1 MNSNI
6 DFVTRAHALWR
17 VRMAHW
23 QQRFGFFAK
32 LLLFSC
38 VAGAI
43 ITPLLRLGPEEIA
56 AVGHFIVA
64 KALSLLGEF
73 AGKDFDM
80 RITVN
85 GERLIVPAS
94 VIASD
99 PATAAN
105 FFWTVRQVIGGTLAG
120 LAIGI
125 FLSVVV
131 KRSMSEQGRDTLADR
146 VIGGTRVADEEDVAA
161 QTTLLCGRDALRIGP
176 VPIPRRIETRH
187 FAFLGTTGS
196 GKTTA
201 LRQMLDG
208 IERRGEAALVYDTSG
223 EFIAHYY
230 NPARGDIILNPF
242 DARCAFWTPFDEISH
257 PADADRIARQLVSE
271 TSSQDDDVWLETS
284 RILVANMIR
293 SLWAEKNCSLEA
305 LLEALQVKDKEQL
318 KEWLGHTSSARTFA
332 NDADRATGSVLFMLA
347 KAANLIQFL
356 KVEDEGEERFAF
368 RDFIVKLDEC
378 EGAKPWIFVP
388 RKEDYFEASKPL
400 MACWLECAASAVL
413 GLSPS
418 SDRRIWFVLDE
429 LADLMMTAGKEV
441 EFLIQR
447 LAQKARAAGIHLILA
462 TQRPSVDV
470 ITGVIKA
477 NLPTRISFKVTSR
490 IDSRTIL
497 GEQGSEQLLGKG
509 DMLYKPNTGA
519 MVRVHG
525 PFVSDEEVEAVADH
539 WRGQGTPDY
548 VDAVTEEPE
557 EGGGF
562 GFDDELTASDDP
574 EERKYRQA
582 CQIVFENQKASG
594 SWLQRQMGVGYN
606 TAAKWIE
613 RMESEGLVS
622 ASDHVGR
629 REIFRDRDGNPI

>member
-23 QQRFGFFAK
+23 QQRFRFFSTITLGA
-32 LLLFSC
+32 
-38 VAGAI
+38 AATGAI
-43 ITPLLRLGPEEIA
+43 IAPQFLLHGPAITT
-56 AVGHFIVA
+56 AVQYAWANV
-64 KALSLLGEF
+64 LTLLGSLGGSDIKINIAMEGQRWTVSAAWF
-73 AGKDFDM
+73 ASEPLFTDTFWQVVK
-80 RITVN
+80 
-85 GERLIVPAS
+85 
-94 VIASD
+94 VIAGG
-99 PATAAN
+99 AVTG
-105 FFWTVRQVIGGTLAG
+105 FVTGLFTVWVLQRV
-120 LAIGI
+120 
-125 FLSVVV
+125 
-131 KRSMSEQGRDTLADR
+131 MSEQGKDTLADR

-161 QTTLLCGRDALRIGP
+161 QTTLLCGRDTLRIGP
-176 VPIPRRIETRH
+176 VPVPRRIETRH

-242 DARCAFWTPFDEISH
+242 DARCAFWTPFDEIAH

-293 SLWAEKNCSLEA
+293 SLWAEDNRSLEA

-368 RDFIVKLDEC
+368 RDFIAKLDKC

-418 SDRRIWFVLDE
+418 PDRRIWFVLDE
-429 LADLMMTAGKEV
+429 LADLPRVENLARLLPEGRKFGAAIVLTFQALGQMRNRYGANIAEAMLACCNTKLFLQTVDQETRKWASETIGQCEV
-441 EFLIQR
+441 ELRVATDTLSIGSEVPR
-447 LAQKARAAGIHLILA
+447 TTIA
-462 TQRPSVDV
+462 TQRQFRPAVLESELRLSPHQ
-470 ITGVIKA
+470 GYLL
-477 NLPTRISFKVTSR
+477 LPDGLPVARIGLT
-490 IDSRTIL
+490 
-497 GEQGSEQLLGKG
+497 
-509 DMLYKPNTGA
+509 
-519 MVRVHG
+519 
-525 PFVSDEEVEAVADH
+525 ADH
-539 WRGQGTPDY
+539 ITRRGEPRQPAYVPGDPAGTLWSRVSEIAKGAEPD
-548 VDAVTEEPE
+548 
-557 EGGGF
+557 
-562 GFDDELTASDDP
+562 
-574 EERKYRQA
+574 
-582 CQIVFENQKASG
+582 
-594 SWLQRQMGVGYN
+594 
-606 TAAKWIE
+606 AKP
-613 RMESEGLVS
+613 GPV
-622 ASDHVGR
+622 
-629 REIFRDRDGNPI
+629 

>member
-17 VRMAHW
+17 VRMAQW
-23 QQRFGFFAK
+23 QQRFRFFSTITLGA
-32 LLLFSC
+32 
-38 VAGAI
+38 AGAGAFI
-43 ITPLLRLGPEEIA
+43 APQFLLHGPAITT
-56 AVGHFIVA
+56 AVQYAWANV
-64 KALSLLGEF
+64 LTLLGSLGGSDIRMNIAME
-73 AGKDFDM
+73 GQ
-80 RITVN
+80 RWTVSA
-85 GERLIVPAS
+85 VWF
-94 VIASD
+94 ASD
-99 PATAAN
+99 PLFTDT
-105 FFWTVRQVIGGTLAG
+105 FRQVVKVIAGGATTGFVIGLFTVWVLQ
-120 LAIGI
+120 
-125 FLSVVV
+125 
-131 KRSMSEQGRDTLADR
+131 RTMSAQGKDTLADR

-161 QTTLLCGRDALRIGP
+161 QTKLLCGRDALRIGP

-293 SLWAEKNCSLEA
+293 SLWSEKNCSLEA

-356 KVEDEGEERFAF
+356 KVEDGGEDRFAF
-368 RDFIVKLDEC
+368 RDFIAKLDKC

-418 SDRRIWFVLDE
+418 PDRRLWFVLDE
-429 LADLMMTAGKEV
+429 LADLPRVENLARLLPEGRKFGAAIVLTFQALGQMRNRYGANIAEAMLACCNTKLFLQTVDQETRKWASETIGQCEV
-441 EFLIQR
+441 ELRVATDTLSIGSEVPR
-447 LAQKARAAGIHLILA
+447 TTIA
-462 TQRPSVDV
+462 TQRQFRPAVLESELRLSPHQ
-470 ITGVIKA
+470 GYLL
-477 NLPTRISFKVTSR
+477 LPDGLPVARIGLT
-490 IDSRTIL
+490 
-497 GEQGSEQLLGKG
+497 
-509 DMLYKPNTGA
+509 
-519 MVRVHG
+519 
-525 PFVSDEEVEAVADH
+525 ADH
-539 WRGQGTPDY
+539 ITRRGDPRQPAYLPGDPAGTLWSRVSEIAKGAEPD
-548 VDAVTEEPE
+548 
-557 EGGGF
+557 
-562 GFDDELTASDDP
+562 
-574 EERKYRQA
+574 
-582 CQIVFENQKASG
+582 
-594 SWLQRQMGVGYN
+594 
-606 TAAKWIE
+606 AKP
-613 RMESEGLVS
+613 GPV
-622 ASDHVGR
+622 
-629 REIFRDRDGNPI
+629 

>member
-17 VRMAHW
+17 ARMAQW
-23 QQRFGFFAK
+23 QQRFRFFSTITLGA
-32 LLLFSC
+32 
-38 VAGAI
+38 AATGAI
-43 ITPLLRLGPEEIA
+43 IAPQFLLHGPAITT
-56 AVGHFIVA
+56 
-64 KALSLLGEF
+64 ALQYAWANALTLLGSLTGSDIKMNIAMEGQRWTVSAAWF
-73 AGKDFDM
+73 ASEPLFTDTFWQVVK
-80 RITVN
+80 
-85 GERLIVPAS
+85 
-94 VIASD
+94 VIAGG
-99 PATAAN
+99 ATTG
-105 FFWTVRQVIGGTLAG
+105 F
-120 LAIGI
+120 AIG
-125 FLSVVV
+125 LLTVWVLQ
-131 KRSMSEQGRDTLADR
+131 RTMSEQGKDTLADR

-176 VPIPRRIETRH
+176 VPVPRRIETRH

-293 SLWAEKNCSLEA
+293 SLWAEKNCG
-305 LLEALQVKDKEQL
+305 LEALQVKDKEQL

-356 KVEDEGEERFAF
+356 KVEDEGEDRFAF
-368 RDFIVKLDEC
+368 RDFIAKLDTC
-378 EGAKPWIFVP
+378 AGAKPWIFVP

-418 SDRRIWFVLDE
+418 PDRRIWFVLDE
-429 LADLMMTAGKEV
+429 LADLPRVENLARLLPEGRKFGAAIVLTFQALGQMRNRYGANIAEAMLACCNTKLFLQTVDQETRKWASETIGQCEV
-441 EFLIQR
+441 ELRVATDTLSIGSEVPR
-447 LAQKARAAGIHLILA
+447 TTIA
-462 TQRPSVDV
+462 TQRQFRPAVLESELRLSPHQ
-470 ITGVIKA
+470 GYLL
-477 NLPTRISFKVTSR
+477 LPDGLPVARIGLT
-490 IDSRTIL
+490 
-497 GEQGSEQLLGKG
+497 
-509 DMLYKPNTGA
+509 
-519 MVRVHG
+519 
-525 PFVSDEEVEAVADH
+525 ADH
-539 WRGQGTPDY
+539 ITRRGDPRQPGYVPGDPAGTLWSRVSEIAKGAEPD
-548 VDAVTEEPE
+548 
-557 EGGGF
+557 
-562 GFDDELTASDDP
+562 
-574 EERKYRQA
+574 
-582 CQIVFENQKASG
+582 
-594 SWLQRQMGVGYN
+594 
-606 TAAKWIE
+606 AKP
-613 RMESEGLVS
+613 GPV
-622 ASDHVGR
+622 
-629 REIFRDRDGNPI
+629 

>member
-23 QQRFGFFAK
+23 QQRFGFFSK
-32 LLLFSC
+32 VILY
-38 VAGAI
+38 AGITGAG
-43 ITPLLRLGPEEIA
+43 ITPLLALEPGELTA
-56 AVGHFIVA
+56 LGHFIGA
-64 KALSLLGEF
+64 TLLTWLGEF
-73 AGKDFDM
+73 AGKDFEM
-80 RITVN
+80 KVSLN
-85 GERLIVPAS
+85 GKSWIVQAS
-94 VIASD
+94 ALASD
-99 PATAAN
+99 PVLSSN
-105 FFWTVRQVIGGTLAG
+105 FFRAVRLIFGGALWG
-120 LAIGI
+120 IGI
-125 FLSVVV
+125 GIIGSQFI
-131 KRSMSEQGRDTLADR
+131 KQTMFEEGEATLADR
-146 VIGGTRVADEEDVAA
+146 VIGGTRVADQEDVAA
-161 QTTLLCGRDALRIGP
+161 QTTLLSGRDAVRIGP

-293 SLWAEKNCSLEA
+293 SLWAEDNRSLEA

-356 KVEDEGEERFAF
+356 KVEDEGEDRFAF
-368 RDFIVKLDEC
+368 RDFIAKLDRC
-378 EGAKPWIFVP
+378 EGARPWIFVP

-418 SDRRIWFVLDE
+418 PDRRIWFVLDE
-429 LADLMMTAGKEV
+429 LADLPRVENLARLLPEGRKFGAAIVLTFQALGQMRNRYGANIAEAMLACCNTKLFLQTVDQETRKWASETIGQCEV
-441 EFLIQR
+441 ELRVATDTLSIGSEVPR
-447 LAQKARAAGIHLILA
+447 TTIA
-462 TQRPSVDV
+462 TQRQYRPAVLESELRLSPHQ
-470 ITGVIKA
+470 GYLL
-477 NLPTRISFKVTSR
+477 LPDGLPVARIGLT
-490 IDSRTIL
+490 
-497 GEQGSEQLLGKG
+497 
-509 DMLYKPNTGA
+509 
-519 MVRVHG
+519 
-525 PFVSDEEVEAVADH
+525 ADH
-539 WRGQGTPDY
+539 IIRRGEPRQPGYVPGDPAGTLWSRVSEIAKGAEPD
-548 VDAVTEEPE
+548 
-557 EGGGF
+557 
-562 GFDDELTASDDP
+562 
-574 EERKYRQA
+574 
-582 CQIVFENQKASG
+582 
-594 SWLQRQMGVGYN
+594 
-606 TAAKWIE
+606 AKP
-613 RMESEGLVS
+613 GPV
-622 ASDHVGR
+622 
-629 REIFRDRDGNPI
+629 

>member
-23 QQRFGFFAK
+23 QQRFRFFSTITLGA
-32 LLLFSC
+32 
-38 VAGAI
+38 AATGAI
-43 ITPLLRLGPEEIA
+43 IAPQFLLHGPAITT
-56 AVGHFIVA
+56 AVQYAWANV
-64 KALSLLGEF
+64 LTLLGSLGGSDIKINIAMEGQRWTVSAAWF
-73 AGKDFDM
+73 ASEPLFTDTFWQVVK
-80 RITVN
+80 
-85 GERLIVPAS
+85 
-94 VIASD
+94 VIAGG
-99 PATAAN
+99 ATTG
-105 FFWTVRQVIGGTLAG
+105 F
-120 LAIGI
+120 AIGL
-125 FLSVVV
+125 FTVWVLQ
-131 KRSMSEQGRDTLADR
+131 RTMSAQGKDTLADR
-146 VIGGTRVADEEDVAA
+146 VIGGTRVVDEEDVAA
-161 QTTLLCGRDALRIGP
+161 QTTLLCGRDTLRIGP
-176 VPIPRRIETRH
+176 VPVPRRIETRH

-368 RDFIVKLDEC
+368 RDFIAKLDKC

-413 GLSPS
+413 GLTPSP
-418 SDRRIWFVLDE
+418 DRRIWFVLDE
-429 LADLMMTAGKEV
+429 LADLPRVENLARLLPEGRKFGAAIVLTFQALGQMRNRYGANIAEAMLACCNTKLFLQTVDQETRKWASETIGQCEV
-441 EFLIQR
+441 ELRVATDTLSIGSEVPR
-447 LAQKARAAGIHLILA
+447 TTIA
-462 TQRPSVDV
+462 TQRQFRPAVLESELRLSPHQ
-470 ITGVIKA
+470 GYLL
-477 NLPTRISFKVTSR
+477 LPDGLPVARIGLT
-490 IDSRTIL
+490 
-497 GEQGSEQLLGKG
+497 
-509 DMLYKPNTGA
+509 
-519 MVRVHG
+519 
-525 PFVSDEEVEAVADH
+525 ADH
-539 WRGQGTPDY
+539 ITRRGEPRQPGYVPGDPAGTLWSRVSEIAKGAEPD
-548 VDAVTEEPE
+548 
-557 EGGGF
+557 
-562 GFDDELTASDDP
+562 
-574 EERKYRQA
+574 
-582 CQIVFENQKASG
+582 
-594 SWLQRQMGVGYN
+594 
-606 TAAKWIE
+606 AKP
-613 RMESEGLVS
+613 GPV
-622 ASDHVGR
+622 
-629 REIFRDRDGNPI
+629 

>member
-17 VRMAHW
+17 VRMAQW
-23 QQRFGFFAK
+23 QQRFRFFSTITLGA
-32 LLLFSC
+32 
-38 VAGAI
+38 AGAGAFI
-43 ITPLLRLGPEEIA
+43 APQFLLHGPAITT
-56 AVGHFIVA
+56 AVQYAWANV
-64 KALSLLGEF
+64 LTLLGSLGGSDIRMNIAME
-73 AGKDFDM
+73 GQ
-80 RITVN
+80 RWTVSA
-85 GERLIVPAS
+85 VWF
-94 VIASD
+94 ASD
-99 PATAAN
+99 PLFTDT
-105 FFWTVRQVIGGTLAG
+105 FRQVVKVIAGGATTGFVIGLFTVWVLQ
-120 LAIGI
+120 
-125 FLSVVV
+125 
-131 KRSMSEQGRDTLADR
+131 RTMSAQGKDTLADR

-161 QTTLLCGRDALRIGP
+161 QTKLLCGRDALRIGP

-242 DARCAFWTPFDEISH
+242 DARCALWTPFDEISH

-293 SLWAEKNCSLEA
+293 SLWSEKNCSLEA

-356 KVEDEGEERFAF
+356 KVEDGGEDRFAF
-368 RDFIVKLDEC
+368 RDFIAKLDKC

-418 SDRRIWFVLDE
+418 PDRRLWFVLDE
-429 LADLMMTAGKEV
+429 LADLPRVENLARLLPEGRKFGAAIVLTFQALGQMRNRYGANIAEAMLACCNTKLFLQTVDQETRKWASETIGQCEV
-441 EFLIQR
+441 ELRVATDTLSIGSEVPR
-447 LAQKARAAGIHLILA
+447 TTIA
-462 TQRPSVDV
+462 TQRQFRPAVLESELRLSPHQ
-470 ITGVIKA
+470 GYLL
-477 NLPTRISFKVTSR
+477 LPDGLPVARIGLT
-490 IDSRTIL
+490 
-497 GEQGSEQLLGKG
+497 
-509 DMLYKPNTGA
+509 
-519 MVRVHG
+519 
-525 PFVSDEEVEAVADH
+525 ADH
-539 WRGQGTPDY
+539 ITRRGDPRQPAYLPGDPAGTLWSRVSEIAKGAEPD
-548 VDAVTEEPE
+548 A
-557 EGGGF
+557 
-562 GFDDELTASDDP
+562 
-574 EERKYRQA
+574 K
-582 CQIVFENQKASG
+582 SG
-594 SWLQRQMGVGYN
+594 PV
-606 TAAKWIE
+606 
-613 RMESEGLVS
+613 
-622 ASDHVGR
+622 
-629 REIFRDRDGNPI
+629 

>member
-17 VRMAHW
+17 VRMAQW
-23 QQRFGFFAK
+23 QQRFRFFSTITLGA
-32 LLLFSC
+32 
-38 VAGAI
+38 AGAGAFI
-43 ITPLLRLGPEEIA
+43 APQFLLHGPAITT
-56 AVGHFIVA
+56 AVQYAWANV
-64 KALSLLGEF
+64 LTLLGSLGGSDIRMNIAME
-73 AGKDFDM
+73 GQ
-80 RITVN
+80 RWTVSA
-85 GERLIVPAS
+85 VWF
-94 VIASD
+94 ASD
-99 PATAAN
+99 PLFTDT
-105 FFWTVRQVIGGTLAG
+105 FRQVVKVIAGGATTGFVIGLFTVWVLQ
-120 LAIGI
+120 
-125 FLSVVV
+125 
-131 KRSMSEQGRDTLADR
+131 RTMSAQGKDTLADR

-161 QTTLLCGRDALRIGP
+161 QTKLLCGRDALRIGP

-242 DARCAFWTPFDEISH
+242 DARCALWTPFDEISH

-293 SLWAEKNCSLEA
+293 SLWSEKNCSLEA

-356 KVEDEGEERFAF
+356 KVEDGGEDRFAF
-368 RDFIVKLDEC
+368 RDFIAKLDKC

-418 SDRRIWFVLDE
+418 PDRRLWFVLDE
-429 LADLMMTAGKEV
+429 LADLPRVENLARLLPEGRKFGAAIVLTFQALGQMRNRYGANIAEAMLACCNTKLFLQTVDQETRKWASETIGQCEV
-441 EFLIQR
+441 ELRVATDTLSIGSEVPR
-447 LAQKARAAGIHLILA
+447 TTIA
-462 TQRPSVDV
+462 TQRQFRPAVLESELRLSPHQ
-470 ITGVIKA
+470 GYLL
-477 NLPTRISFKVTSR
+477 LPDGLPVARIGLT
-490 IDSRTIL
+490 
-497 GEQGSEQLLGKG
+497 
-509 DMLYKPNTGA
+509 
-519 MVRVHG
+519 
-525 PFVSDEEVEAVADH
+525 ADH
-539 WRGQGTPDY
+539 ITRRGDPRQPAYLPGDPAGTLWSRVSEIAKGAEPD
-548 VDAVTEEPE
+548 
-557 EGGGF
+557 
-562 GFDDELTASDDP
+562 
-574 EERKYRQA
+574 
-582 CQIVFENQKASG
+582 
-594 SWLQRQMGVGYN
+594 
-606 TAAKWIE
+606 AKP
-613 RMESEGLVS
+613 GPV
-622 ASDHVGR
+622 
-629 REIFRDRDGNPI
+629 

>member
-17 VRMAHW
+17 VRMAQW
-23 QQRFGFFAK
+23 QQRFRFFSTITLGAAA
-32 LLLFSC
+32 
-38 VAGAI
+38 AGAI
-43 ITPLLRLGPEEIA
+43 IAPQFLLHGPAITT
-56 AVGHFIVA
+56 
-64 KALSLLGEF
+64 ALQYAWANALTLLGSLTGSDIKINIAMEGQRWTVSAAWF
-73 AGKDFDM
+73 ASEPLFTDTFWQVVK
-80 RITVN
+80 
-85 GERLIVPAS
+85 
-94 VIASD
+94 VIAGG
-99 PATAAN
+99 AITGLLIGL
-105 FFWTVRQVIGGTLAG
+105 FTVWVLQRT
-120 LAIGI
+120 
-125 FLSVVV
+125 
-131 KRSMSEQGRDTLADR
+131 MSAQGKDTLADR

-161 QTTLLCGRDALRIGP
+161 QTTLLCGRYALRIGP
-176 VPIPRRIETRH
+176 VPVPSRIETRH

-356 KVEDEGEERFAF
+356 QVEDEGEDRFAF
-368 RDFIVKLDEC
+368 RDFIAKLDEC

-418 SDRRIWFVLDE
+418 PNRRIWFVLDE
-429 LADLMMTAGKEV
+429 LADLPRVENLARLLPEGRKFGAAIVLTFQALGQMRNRYGANIAEAMLACCNTKLFLQTVDQETRKWASETIGQCEV
-441 EFLIQR
+441 ELRVATDTLSIGSEVPR
-447 LAQKARAAGIHLILA
+447 TTIA
-462 TQRPSVDV
+462 TQRQFRPAVLESELRLSPHQ
-470 ITGVIKA
+470 GYLL
-477 NLPTRISFKVTSR
+477 LPDGLPVARIGLT
-490 IDSRTIL
+490 
-497 GEQGSEQLLGKG
+497 
-509 DMLYKPNTGA
+509 
-519 MVRVHG
+519 
-525 PFVSDEEVEAVADH
+525 ADH
-539 WRGQGTPDY
+539 IARRGEPRQPAYVPGDPAGTLWSRVSEIAKGAEPD
-548 VDAVTEEPE
+548 
-557 EGGGF
+557 
-562 GFDDELTASDDP
+562 
-574 EERKYRQA
+574 
-582 CQIVFENQKASG
+582 
-594 SWLQRQMGVGYN
+594 
-606 TAAKWIE
+606 AKP
-613 RMESEGLVS
+613 GPV
-622 ASDHVGR
+622 
-629 REIFRDRDGNPI
+629 

>member
-17 VRMAHW
+17 VRMAQW
-23 QQRFGFFAK
+23 QQRFRFFSTITLGAAG
-32 LLLFSC
+32 
-38 VAGAI
+38 VGAI
-43 ITPLLRLGPEEIA
+43 IAPRFLLHGPAITT
-56 AVGHFIVA
+56 
-64 KALSLLGEF
+64 ALQYVWANVLTLLGSLTGSDIKMNIAMEGKRWTVSAAWF
-73 AGKDFDM
+73 ATEPLFSDTFWQVVK
-80 RITVN
+80 
-85 GERLIVPAS
+85 
-94 VIASD
+94 VIAGG
-99 PATAAN
+99 AVTG
-105 FFWTVRQVIGGTLAG
+105 FVTGLFTVWVL
-120 LAIGI
+120 
-125 FLSVVV
+125 
-131 KRSMSEQGRDTLADR
+131 KRVMSEQGKDTLADR
-146 VIGGTRVADEEDVAA
+146 VIGGTRLAVEEDVAA
-161 QTTLLCGRDALRIGP
+161 QTTMLCGRDALRIGP
-176 VPIPRRIETRH
+176 VPVPRRIETRH

-356 KVEDEGEERFAF
+356 KVEDEGEDRFAF
-368 RDFIVKLDEC
+368 RDFIAKLDEC

-418 SDRRIWFVLDE
+418 PDRRIWFVLDE
-429 LADLMMTAGKEV
+429 LADLPRVENLARLLPEGRKFGAAIVLTFQALGQMRNRYGANIAEAMLACCNTKLFLQTVDQETRKWASETIGQCEV
-441 EFLIQR
+441 ELRVATDTLSIGSEVPR
-447 LAQKARAAGIHLILA
+447 TTIA
-462 TQRPSVDV
+462 TQRQFRPAVLESELRL
-470 ITGVIKA
+470 TPHQGYLL
-477 NLPTRISFKVTSR
+477 LPDGLPVARIGLT
-490 IDSRTIL
+490 
-497 GEQGSEQLLGKG
+497 
-509 DMLYKPNTGA
+509 
-519 MVRVHG
+519 
-525 PFVSDEEVEAVADH
+525 ADH
-539 WRGQGTPDY
+539 IIWRGEARQPAYLPGDPAGTLWSRVSEIAKGAEPD
-548 VDAVTEEPE
+548 
-557 EGGGF
+557 
-562 GFDDELTASDDP
+562 
-574 EERKYRQA
+574 
-582 CQIVFENQKASG
+582 
-594 SWLQRQMGVGYN
+594 
-606 TAAKWIE
+606 AKP
-613 RMESEGLVS
+613 GPV
-622 ASDHVGR
+622 
-629 REIFRDRDGNPI
+629 

>member
-1 MNSNI
+1 MTTGV

-17 VRMAHW
+17 VRMAQW
-23 QQRFGFFAK
+23 QQRFGFFSKLILASTGAGTIIVPQFLLLPAELKVAGQCVGAK
-32 LLLFSC
+32 LL
-38 VAGAI
+38 AMIGDM
-43 ITPLLRLGPEEIA
+43 
-56 AVGHFIVA
+56 
-64 KALSLLGEF
+64 
-73 AGKDFDM
+73 AGKDM
-80 RITVN
+80 MMNVSMEGKHWTVS
-85 GERLIVPAS
+85 AS
-94 VIASD
+94 GFASD
-99 PATAAN
+99 PLIAGTLWKAVKVSSGGALLGL
-105 FFWTVRQVIGGTLAG
+105 VIGALTVWL
-120 LAIGI
+120 IQ
-125 FLSVVV
+125 
-131 KRSMSEQGRDTLADR
+131 RTMSAQGKDTLADR

-161 QTTLLCGRDALRIGP
+161 QTTLLCGKGALRIGP
-176 VPIPRRIETRH
+176 VPVPRRIETRH

-208 IERRGEAALVYDTSG
+208 IEARGEAALVYDTSG

-356 KVEDEGEERFAF
+356 KVEDEGEDRFAF
-368 RDFIVKLDEC
+368 RDFIAKLDEC

-418 SDRRIWFVLDE
+418 PDRRIWFVLDE
-429 LADLMMTAGKEV
+429 LADLPRVENLARLLPEGRKFGAAIVLTFQALGQMRNRYGANIAEAMLACCNTKLFLQTVDQETRKWASETIGQCEV
-441 EFLIQR
+441 ELRVATDTLSIGSEVPR
-447 LAQKARAAGIHLILA
+447 TTIA
-462 TQRPSVDV
+462 TQRQFRPAVLESELRLAPHE
-470 ITGVIKA
+470 GYLL
-477 NLPTRISFKVTSR
+477 LPDGLPVARIGLT
-490 IDSRTIL
+490 
-497 GEQGSEQLLGKG
+497 
-509 DMLYKPNTGA
+509 
-519 MVRVHG
+519 
-525 PFVSDEEVEAVADH
+525 ADH
-539 WRGQGTPDY
+539 ITRRGEPRQSGYVPGDPAGTLWSRVSEIAKGAEPD
-548 VDAVTEEPE
+548 
-557 EGGGF
+557 
-562 GFDDELTASDDP
+562 
-574 EERKYRQA
+574 
-582 CQIVFENQKASG
+582 
-594 SWLQRQMGVGYN
+594 
-606 TAAKWIE
+606 AKP
-613 RMESEGLVS
+613 GPV
-622 ASDHVGR
+622 
-629 REIFRDRDGNPI
+629 

>member
-17 VRMAHW
+17 VRMAQW
-23 QQRFGFFAK
+23 QQRFRFFSTITLGA
-32 LLLFSC
+32 
-38 VAGAI
+38 AATGAI
-43 ITPLLRLGPEEIA
+43 IAPQFLLHGPA
-56 AVGHFIVA
+56 MTT
-64 KALSLLGEF
+64 ALQYTWANVLTLLGSLTGSDIKMNIAMDGQRWTVSAAWF
-73 AGKDFDM
+73 AAEPFFTDTFWQVVK
-80 RITVN
+80 
-85 GERLIVPAS
+85 
-94 VIASD
+94 VIAGG
-99 PATAAN
+99 
-105 FFWTVRQVIGGTLAG
+105 TVTGFVIGLFTVWVLQRA
-120 LAIGI
+120 
-125 FLSVVV
+125 
-131 KRSMSEQGRDTLADR
+131 MSEQGRNTLADR
-146 VIGGTRVADEEDVAA
+146 VLGGTRLASEDDVASQTA
-161 QTTLLCGRDALRIGP
+161 QYCSTNALRIGP

-356 KVEDEGEERFAF
+356 KVEDEEENRFAF
-368 RDFIVKLDEC
+368 RDFIAKLDKC

-418 SDRRIWFVLDE
+418 PDRRIWFVLDE
-429 LADLMMTAGKEV
+429 LADLPRVENLARLLPEGRKFGAAIVLTFQALGQMRNRHGANIAEAMLACCNTKLFLQTVDQETRKWASETIGQCEV
-441 EFLIQR
+441 ELRVATDTLSIGSEVPR
-447 LAQKARAAGIHLILA
+447 TTIA
-462 TQRPSVDV
+462 TQRQFRPAVLESELRLSPHQ
-470 ITGVIKA
+470 GYLL
-477 NLPTRISFKVTSR
+477 LPDGLPVARIGLT
-490 IDSRTIL
+490 
-497 GEQGSEQLLGKG
+497 
-509 DMLYKPNTGA
+509 
-519 MVRVHG
+519 
-525 PFVSDEEVEAVADH
+525 ADH
-539 WRGQGTPDY
+539 ITRRGEPRQPGY
-548 VDAVTEEPE
+548 VP
-557 EGGGF
+557 G
-562 GFDDELTASDDP
+562 DP
-574 EERKYRQA
+574 ADTLWSR
-582 CQIVFENQKASG
+582 
-594 SWLQRQMGVGYN
+594 
-606 TAAKWIE
+606 
-613 RMESEGLVS
+613 VS
-622 ASDHVGR
+622 AIAKGAEPDAKPGPV
-629 REIFRDRDGNPI
+629 

>member
-1 MNSNI
+1 MTTGV

-17 VRMAHW
+17 VRMAQW
-23 QQRFGFFAK
+23 QQRFGFFSKLILASTGAGTIIVPQFLLLPAELKVAGQCVGAK
-32 LLLFSC
+32 LL
-38 VAGAI
+38 AMIGDM
-43 ITPLLRLGPEEIA
+43 
-56 AVGHFIVA
+56 
-64 KALSLLGEF
+64 
-73 AGKDFDM
+73 AGKDM
-80 RITVN
+80 MMNVSMEGKHWTVS
-85 GERLIVPAS
+85 AS
-94 VIASD
+94 GFASD
-99 PATAAN
+99 PLIAGTLWKAVKVSSGGALLGL
-105 FFWTVRQVIGGTLAG
+105 VIGALTVWL
-120 LAIGI
+120 IQ
-125 FLSVVV
+125 
-131 KRSMSEQGRDTLADR
+131 RTMSAQGKDTLADR

-161 QTTLLCGRDALRIGP
+161 QTTLLCGKGALRIGP
-176 VPIPRRIETRH
+176 VPVPRRIETRH

-356 KVEDEGEERFAF
+356 KVEDEGEDRFAF
-368 RDFIVKLDEC
+368 RDFIAKLDEC

-418 SDRRIWFVLDE
+418 PDRRIWFVLDE
-429 LADLMMTAGKEV
+429 LADLPRVENLARLLPEGRKFGAAIVLTFQALGQMRNRYGANIAEAMLACCNTKLFLQTVDQETRKWASETIGQCEV
-441 EFLIQR
+441 ELRVATDTLSIGSEVPR
-447 LAQKARAAGIHLILA
+447 TTIA
-462 TQRPSVDV
+462 TQRQFRPAVLESELRLAPHE
-470 ITGVIKA
+470 GYLL
-477 NLPTRISFKVTSR
+477 LPDGLPVARIGLT
-490 IDSRTIL
+490 
-497 GEQGSEQLLGKG
+497 
-509 DMLYKPNTGA
+509 
-519 MVRVHG
+519 
-525 PFVSDEEVEAVADH
+525 ADH
-539 WRGQGTPDY
+539 ITRRGEPRQSGYVPGDPAGTLWSRVSEIAKGAEPD
-548 VDAVTEEPE
+548 
-557 EGGGF
+557 
-562 GFDDELTASDDP
+562 
-574 EERKYRQA
+574 
-582 CQIVFENQKASG
+582 
-594 SWLQRQMGVGYN
+594 
-606 TAAKWIE
+606 AKP
-613 RMESEGLVS
+613 GPV
-622 ASDHVGR
+622 
-629 REIFRDRDGNPI
+629 

>member
-17 VRMAHW
+17 VRMAQW
-23 QQRFGFFAK
+23 QQRFRFFSTITLGA
-32 LLLFSC
+32 
-38 VAGAI
+38 AGAGAFI
-43 ITPLLRLGPEEIA
+43 APQFLLHGPAITT
-56 AVGHFIVA
+56 AVQYAWANV
-64 KALSLLGEF
+64 LTLLGSLGGSDIKMNIAMEGQRWTVSAAWF
-73 AGKDFDM
+73 ASEPLFTDTFWQVVK
-80 RITVN
+80 
-85 GERLIVPAS
+85 
-94 VIASD
+94 VIAGG
-99 PATAAN
+99 AITGL
-105 FFWTVRQVIGGTLAG
+105 VIGLFTVWVLQ
-120 LAIGI
+120 
-125 FLSVVV
+125 
-131 KRSMSEQGRDTLADR
+131 RTMSAQGKDTLADR
-146 VIGGTRVADEEDVAA
+146 VIGGTRVANEEDVAA
-161 QTTLLCGRDALRIGP
+161 QTTLFCGSDALRIGP
-176 VPIPRRIETRH
+176 VPVPRRIETRH

-356 KVEDEGEERFAF
+356 KVEDEGEDRFAF
-368 RDFIVKLDEC
+368 RDFIAKLDNC

-418 SDRRIWFVLDE
+418 PDRRIWFVLDE
-429 LADLMMTAGKEV
+429 LADLPRVENLARLLPEGRKFGAAIVLTFQALGQMRNRYGANIAEAMLACCNTKLFLQTVDQETRKWASETIGQCEV
-441 EFLIQR
+441 EL
-447 LAQKARAAGIHLILA
+447 RAATDTLSIGSDVPRTTIA
-462 TQRPSVDV
+462 TQRQFRPAVLESELRLRPHQ
-470 ITGVIKA
+470 GYLL
-477 NLPTRISFKVTSR
+477 LPDGLPVARIGLT
-490 IDSRTIL
+490 
-497 GEQGSEQLLGKG
+497 
-509 DMLYKPNTGA
+509 
-519 MVRVHG
+519 
-525 PFVSDEEVEAVADH
+525 ADH
-539 WRGQGTPDY
+539 ITRRGEPCQPGYVPGDPAGTLWSRVSEIAKGAEPD
-548 VDAVTEEPE
+548 
-557 EGGGF
+557 
-562 GFDDELTASDDP
+562 
-574 EERKYRQA
+574 
-582 CQIVFENQKASG
+582 
-594 SWLQRQMGVGYN
+594 
-606 TAAKWIE
+606 AKP
-613 RMESEGLVS
+613 GPV
-622 ASDHVGR
+622 
-629 REIFRDRDGNPI
+629 